1 MPLMPE
7 LMEKRLAD
15 LEAEVARLK
24 VKVDQAGVTKP
35 WWEEIVGTFADNP
48 DYEEAMRL
56 GREYRRSLAETSLD
70 E

>member
-1 MPLMPE
+1 MLLIPE

-48 DYEEAMRL
+48 D
-56 GREYRRSLAETSLD
+56 
-70 E
+70 

>member
-1 MPLMPE
+1 LEILLMPE

-24 VKVDQAGVTKP
+24 VKVDQAEVTRP

-56 GREYRRSLAETSLD
+56 GREYRRMDVL
-70 E
+70 

>member
-1 MPLMPE
+1 MPLE
-7 LMEKRLAD
+7 LMEQRLAD

-24 VKVDQAGVTKP
+24 VKVDQPGVTKP